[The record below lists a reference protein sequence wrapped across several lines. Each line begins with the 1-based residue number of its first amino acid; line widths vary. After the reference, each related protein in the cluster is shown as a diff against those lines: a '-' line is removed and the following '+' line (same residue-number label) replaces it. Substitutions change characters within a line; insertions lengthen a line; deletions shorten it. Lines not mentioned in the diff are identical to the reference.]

1 MVRGTGVKG
10 LSSNDRRGRLTSTV
24 FWVIAILAT
33 AFAWAGLSLKDLL
46 AAVAF

>member
-1 MVRGTGVKG
+1 MKN
-10 LSSNDRRGRLTSTV
+10 LSSNDRRARLLRTI

-33 AFAWAGLSLKDLL
+33 AFAWAGLSLKDVL